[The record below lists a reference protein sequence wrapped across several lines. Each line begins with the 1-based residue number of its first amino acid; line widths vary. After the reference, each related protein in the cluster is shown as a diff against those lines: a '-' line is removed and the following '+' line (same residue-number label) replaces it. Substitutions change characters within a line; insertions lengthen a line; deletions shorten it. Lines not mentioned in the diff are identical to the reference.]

1 MRIGVTVFLTDQT
14 MGPAELGR
22 ALEERGFQ
30 SYYAPEHTH
39 IPVSRATPAPM
50 GEPLPD
56 YYARTLDPFVTLATV
71 AAAAPSVRVGTGIA
85 LVAQRD
91 PLLLAK
97 AAATL
102 DLVTGGRFDL
112 GIGFGWNREEMADH
126 GVDFGTRREL
136 VRESVL
142 AMRQLWSSDVASFD
156 GDFVRF
162 PETWSWPKPA
172 GGAVP
177 VLIGGAA
184 GPKLFRAVLDYA
196 DGWMPIGGRG
206 LSQNLPLLREA
217 AEEVGR
223 DPASLRVVPFGTEP
237 TEGKMEHYREL
248 GIQEVVFNVASGTRE
263 EILPV
268 LDDYARYL
276 TGA

>member
-14 MGPAELGR
+14 MGIADLAR
-22 ALEERGFQ
+22 ALAERGFQ
-30 SYYAPEHTH
+30 SYYIPEHTH
-39 IPVSRATPAPM
+39 IPVSRATPAPL

-56 YYARTLDPFVTLATV
+56 YYARTLDPFVALAT
-71 AAAAPSVRVGTGIA
+71 AAAVAPSLRVGTGIC

-97 AAATL
+97 ESATL
-102 DLVTGGRFDL
+102 DLVSGGRFDL
-112 GIGFGWNREEMADH
+112 GIGFGWNKEEMADH
-126 GVDFGTRREL
+126 GVAFGERRAL

-142 AMRQLWSSDVASFD
+142 AMRELWGKDVATFQ
-156 GDFVRF
+156 GEHVRF
-162 PETWSWPKPA
+162 EPSWSWPKPA

-184 GPKLFRAVLDYA
+184 GPKLFQAVVDYA

-206 LSQNLPLLREA
+206 LTQHLPVLRAA
-217 AEEVGR
+217 AEEAGR
-223 DPASLRVVPFGTEP
+223 DPASLRVIPFGTEP
-237 TEGKMEHYREL
+237 TPGKMEHYRDL
-248 GIQEVVFNVASGTRE
+248 GIEEVVFNVPSGTAD

-268 LDDYARYL
+268 LDDYARYVA
-276 TGA
+276 GG

>member
-56 YYARTLDPFVTLATV
+56 YYSRTLDPFVTLATV
-71 AAAAPSVRVGTGIA
+71 AAVAPSIRVGTGIC
-85 LVAQRD
+85 LVAQHD
-91 PLLLAK
+91 PLVLAK

-102 DLVTGGRFDL
+102 DMVTGGAFDL
-112 GIGFGWNREEMADH
+112 GVGFGWNREEMADH
-126 GVDFGTRREL
+126 GVEFGTRREL

-142 AMRQLWSSDVASFD
+142 AMRHLWANDVTGYD

-162 PETWSWPKPA
+162 QESWSWPKPA

-177 VLIGGAA
+177 VLIGGTA

-206 LSQNLPLLREA
+206 LTQNLPLLREA

-223 DPASLRVVPFGTEP
+223 DPASLRIVPFGTEP
-237 TEGKMEHYREL
+237 TDGKMEHYREL
-248 GIQEVVFNVASGTRE
+248 GIDEVVFNVPSGTRE

-268 LDDYARYL
+268 LDGYARYL
-276 TGA
+276 NGA

>member
-22 ALEERGFQ
+22 ALEERGYQ

-39 IPVSRATPAPM
+39 IPVSRTTPAPM
-50 GEPLPD
+50 GEPLPG
-56 YYARTLDPFVTLATV
+56 YYSRTLDPFVTLATV
-71 AAAAPSVRVGTGIA
+71 ATAAPSVRVGTGIC

-91 PLLLAK
+91 PLVLAK

-102 DLVTGGRFDL
+102 DLVAGGNFDL

-126 GVDFGTRREL
+126 GVDFGTRRAR

-142 AMRQLWSSDVASFD
+142 AMRELWAREVAGFD
-156 GDFVRF
+156 GDFVKF
-162 PETWSWPKPA
+162 QESWAWPKPA
-172 GGAVP
+172 AGTIP
-177 VLIGGAA
+177 ILIGGAA

-206 LSQNLPLLREA
+206 LTQNLPLLRAA

-223 DPASLRVVPFGTEP
+223 DPATLRVVPFGTEP
-237 TEGKMEHYREL
+237 TDGKMAHYREL
-248 GIQEVVFNVASGTRE
+248 GIDEVVFNIPSGTRE

-268 LDDYARYL
+268 LDAYARYL
-276 TGA
+276 NGA

>member
-14 MGPAELGR
+14 MGVADLAR

-30 SYYAPEHTH
+30 SYYVPEHTH
-39 IPVSRATPAPM
+39 IPVSRATPAPL

-56 YYARTLDPFVTLATV
+56 YYSRTLDPFVALATAATV
-71 AAAAPSVRVGTGIA
+71 APSLRIGTGIC

-97 AAATL
+97 ECATL
-102 DLVTGGRFDL
+102 DLVSGGRFDL

-126 GVDFGTRREL
+126 GVVFEERRDR

-142 AMRQLWSSDVASFD
+142 AMRELWSKDEASFH
-156 GDFVRF
+156 GEHVSFE
-162 PETWSWPKPA
+162 PTWSWPKPA
-172 GGAVP
+172 AGAVP

-184 GPKLFRAVLDYA
+184 GPKLFKAVLDYA

-206 LSQNLPLLREA
+206 LTQNLPVLRAGAEA
-217 AEEVGR
+217 VGR
-223 DPASLRVVPFGTEP
+223 DPDTLRVVPFGTEP
-237 TEGKMEHYREL
+237 TPGKLEHYRDL
-248 GIQEVVFNVASGTRE
+248 GIEEVVFHVPSGTAD

-268 LDDYARYL
+268 LDDYARYV
-276 TGA
+276 TPE

>member
-14 MGPAELGR
+14 MGIADLAR

-30 SYYAPEHTH
+30 SYYIPEHTH
-39 IPVSRATPAPM
+39 IPVSRATPAPL

-56 YYARTLDPFVTLATV
+56 YYARTLDPFVALAT
-71 AAAAPSVRVGTGIA
+71 AAAVAPSLRIGTGIC

-97 AAATL
+97 ESATL
-102 DLVTGGRFDL
+102 DLVSGGRFDL
-112 GIGFGWNREEMADH
+112 GIGFGWNKEEMADH
-126 GVDFGTRREL
+126 GVAFGERRAL

-142 AMRQLWSSDVASFD
+142 AMRELWAKDVASFQ
-156 GDFVRF
+156 GEHVRF
-162 PETWSWPKPA
+162 EPSWSWPKPA
-172 GGAVP
+172 AGAVP

-184 GPKLFRAVLDYA
+184 GPKMFRAVLDYA

-206 LSQNLPLLREA
+206 LTQNLPVLRAA
-217 AEEVGR
+217 AEEMGR
-223 DPASLRVVPFGTEP
+223 DPDTLRVVPFGTEP
-237 TEGKMEHYREL
+237 NPGKMEHYREL
-248 GIQEVVFNVASGTRE
+248 GIEEVVFNVPSGTAD

-268 LDDYARYL
+268 LDDYARYV
-276 TGA
+276 TE

>member
-22 ALEERGFQ
+22 ALEERGYQ
-30 SYYAPEHTH
+30 SFYIPEHTH

-56 YYARTLDPFVTLATV
+56 YYSRTLDPFVALATV
-71 AAAAPSVRVGTGIA
+71 AAVAPSVRVGTGIS
-85 LVAQRD
+85 LVAQHD
-91 PLLLAK
+91 PLVLAK
-97 AAATL
+97 QAASL
-102 DLVTGGRFDL
+102 DLVTGGNFDL
-112 GIGFGWNREEMADH
+112 GIGFGWNKEEMADH
-126 GVDFGTRREL
+126 GVDFGTRRAR

-142 AMRQLWSSDVASFD
+142 AMRELWGHDVASFD
-156 GDFVRF
+156 GDFVDF
-162 PETWSWPKPA
+162 GPTWSWPKPA

-177 VLIGGAA
+177 VLIGGSA

-206 LSQNLPLLREA
+206 LSQNLPLLRQA

-223 DPASLRVVPFGTEP
+223 DPATLRVVPFGTEP
-237 TEGKMEHYREL
+237 SDGKMEHYRQMGVE
-248 GIQEVVFNVASGTRE
+248 EVVFNVPSGPRE
-263 EILPV
+263 AILPV
-268 LDDYARYL
+268 LDAYARYL
-276 TGA
+276 DGA